1 MNLRELVESL
11 AAETGCERRLNVM
24 GNPMHTMTTT
34 ELIQFA
40 LQVLDNRVKLAALL
54 NKEW

>member
-1 MNLRELVESL
+1 MNLRETIQSL
-11 AAETGCERRLNVM
+11 AAETGCEIEPNAL

-40 LQVLDNRVKLAALL
+40 LLVLDNRATLVALA

>member
-40 LQVLDNRVKLAALL
+40 LQVLDNRVKLNALL

>member
-1 MNLRELVESL
+1 MNLRETIQSL
-11 AAETGCERRLNVM
+11 AAETGCAIELNAL

-40 LQVLDNRVKLAALL
+40 LLVLDNRVTLVALA